1 MNDGW
6 KIKLLVFGIMAE
18 ITKQGGNKKTGL
30 KTL

>member
-6 KIKLLVFGIMAE
+6 KIKLLVFGMAE